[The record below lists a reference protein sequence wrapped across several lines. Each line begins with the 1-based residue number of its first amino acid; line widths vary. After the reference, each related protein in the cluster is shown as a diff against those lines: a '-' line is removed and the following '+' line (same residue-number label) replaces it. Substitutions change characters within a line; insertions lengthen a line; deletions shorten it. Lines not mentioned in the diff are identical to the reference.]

1 MNYDYEIEKRLKPEN
16 FQDDSIAEEASSLIA
31 VLQDA
36 LDDLDRFS
44 AKNDDI
50 FNYQIDNINEA
61 IKSCRKQ
68 L

>member
-1 MNYDYEIEKRLKPEN
+1 MNYDYEIEKRLHPEN
-16 FQDDSIAEEASSLIA
+16 FQDDSWAEEASSLIA
-31 VLQDA
+31 VVQDA

-50 FNYQIDNINEA
+50 FNYQVDNMNEA
-61 IKSCRKQ
+61 LKSCRKQ